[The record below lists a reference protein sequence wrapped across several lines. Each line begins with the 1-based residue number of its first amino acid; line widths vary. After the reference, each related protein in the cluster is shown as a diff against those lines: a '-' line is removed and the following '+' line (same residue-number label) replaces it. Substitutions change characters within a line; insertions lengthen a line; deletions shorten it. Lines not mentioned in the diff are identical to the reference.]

1 MDCQN
6 KDSAAGELIRYA
18 MKFKKP
24 NAFPPE
30 IVNWVSDVRKKPLAK
45 SLRECIIS
53 SISTIDEF
61 EFGSV
66 SKDVVDA
73 LDNQYFDLVEKG
85 SKTEGKVYFRLARL
99 ALAAVEIEAGNVE
112 NAFYEYLAF
121 VDWEN
126 LEDLISSLES
136 NL

>member
-1 MDCQN
+1 
-6 KDSAAGELIRYA
+6 